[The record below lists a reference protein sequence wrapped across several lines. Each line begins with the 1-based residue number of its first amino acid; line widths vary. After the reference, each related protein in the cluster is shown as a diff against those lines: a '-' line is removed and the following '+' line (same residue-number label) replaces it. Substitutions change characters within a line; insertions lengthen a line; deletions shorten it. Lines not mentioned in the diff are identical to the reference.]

1 MSEQHLSI
9 FGFADDSN
17 AKKIYKVMKKRE
29 GDSPL
34 AGIVDVEDLVLIT
47 RGRTGKVK
55 IDSSAEDETQ
65 DGLGK
70 KALIGILVPGPVGL
84 GVAVNVLRGKRK
96 AKQAGD
102 VGASDDLLT
111 VIGEQVP
118 EGGAAIVVLTSV
130 TPPREKL
137 AAVAADLGAQLDI
150 DQITTEEQS

>member
-1 MSEQHLSI
+1 MSEQHLST
-9 FGFADDSN
+9 FAFEDDSN
-17 AKKIYKVMKKRE
+17 AKKIYKIMKRRE

-70 KALIGILVPGPVGL
+70 KALVGILVPGPVGL

-118 EGGAAIVVLTSV
+118 KDGAAIVVLTSV
-130 TPPREKL
+130 SPPREKL
-137 AAVAADLGAQLDI
+137 AAIAADLGANLDT
-150 DQITTEEQS
+150 DEITTVESS

>member
-9 FGFADDSN
+9 FGFEDDSN
-17 AKKIYKVMKKRE
+17 AKKVYKLIKKRE

-34 AGIVDVEDLVLIT
+34 AGVLDVEDLVLIT

-55 IDSSAEDETQ
+55 IASTAEDETQ

-84 GVAVNVLRGKRK
+84 GVAINVLRGKRK

-102 VGASDDLLT
+102 VGAADDLLS

-118 EGGAAIVVLTSV
+118 EDGAAIVVLTSV

-137 AAVAADLGAQLDI
+137 AAVAAEVGAKLDI
-150 DQITTEEQS
+150 DQITTEEPR

>member
-9 FGFADDSN
+9 FALEDDSN
-17 AKKIYKVMKKRE
+17 AKKIYKVMKRRE

-34 AGIVDVEDLVLIT
+34 AGVVDVEDLVLIT
-47 RGRTGKVK
+47 RGRTGKVE

-84 GVAVNVLRGKRK
+84 GVAVNMLRSKRK
-96 AKQAGD
+96 ANQAD
-102 VGASDDLLT
+102 GAPDDLLT
-111 VIGEQVP
+111 VIGQQVP
-118 EGGAAIVVLTSV
+118 KGGAAIVVLTSV

-137 AAVAADLGAQLDI
+137 ADVGCRVGRLQPPAAM
-150 DQITTEEQS
+150 DQERQA